1 MSNIDPRQV
10 INAAAM
16 TRFQIIIVAIT
27 VGLNALDGFDVMSIS
42 FASPGISAE
51 WGITQAQ
58 LGFVL
63 SMELIGM
70 ALGSIILGNVA
81 DKFGRRPTIL
91 GCLVVMTIGMYMV
104 TTTSSIV
111 ELSLW
116 RIMTG
121 LGIGG
126 MLAAINAVAAEFS
139 NDKRRHM
146 SISIM
151 AIGYPIGGVLG
162 GSIASWLLG
171 YYDDWRWVFYF
182 GTAVTLVFIPIV
194 YFWMPES
201 VFWLA
206 RKQPAGALER
216 INKTMARLG
225 HAVQAALP
233 TVTEESKAQS
243 GGDIFKPLMLRTT
256 IVVTAAYFLHITT
269 FYFILKWV
277 PKLVVDMGFTASSA
291 GGVLVW
297 ASVGG
302 AVGGGLFGILTNKF
316 DLKKLTIGSML
327 LGACFTALFG
337 RTPADLATMSLL
349 VALAGVFTNGAIV
362 GMYALLAQVFPT
374 HARATGTGFAVGV
387 GRGGSVLSPIIA
399 GFLLQFDLGLPTVSI
414 IMGCGSLFAAITLC
428 FLKVSNGDHVQEQAE
443 KDEREAAGASDLVEE
458 KPPEVT
464 GVNRDAV

>member
-1 MSNIDPRQV
+1 MSTTDPRQV

-16 TRFQIIIVAIT
+16 TRFQILIVAIT

-42 FASPGISAE
+42 FAAPGISDE
-51 WGITQAQ
+51 WGISRAQ

-91 GCLVVMTIGMYMV
+91 GCLVAMTIGMFMV
-104 TTTSSIV
+104 TTTNSVV

-116 RIMTG
+116 RVLTG

-126 MLAAINAVAAEFS
+126 MLASITAMAAEFS
-139 NDKRRHM
+139 NNKRRHM

-162 GSIASWLLG
+162 GSIAAWLLG
-171 YYDDWRWVFYF
+171 YYDWRSVFYF
-182 GTAVTLVFIPIV
+182 GTIVTFFFIPVV

-206 RKQPAGALER
+206 RKQPEGALEK
-216 INKTMARLG
+216 INRTMARLG
-225 HAVQAALP
+225 HAVQAVLP

-243 GGDIFKPLMLRTT
+243 GGAIFNRTLLHIT
-256 IVVTAAYFLHITT
+256 IVMTSAYFLHITT

-277 PKLVVDMGFTASSA
+277 PKLVVDMGFSPSAA

-316 DLKKLTIGSML
+316 ELKKLTIGAML
-327 LGACFTALFG
+327 LGAIFTALFG
-337 RTPADLATMSLL
+337 RTPADLATMSML
-349 VALAGVFTNGAIV
+349 VAAAGVFTNGAIV
-362 GMYALLAQVFPT
+362 GMYALLAQVYPT
-374 HARATGTGFAVGV
+374 HARASGTGFAVGF
-387 GRGGSVLSPIIA
+387 GRGGSVLSPIFA
-399 GFLLQFDLGLPTVSI
+399 GFLLQFEIGLPTVAMVMS
-414 IMGCGSLFAAITLC
+414 CGSLLAAITLC
-428 FLKVSNGDHVQEQAE
+428 FLRVSNGDHVVAQTE
-443 KDEREAAGASDLVEE
+443 KERDAAAASNVIEAAPRE
-458 KPPEVT
+458 
-464 GVNRDAV
+464 